1 MSAFYLASKSP
12 RRKEILEQLGF
23 TPIILASNDH
33 TLLNFAGD
41 EEQLP
46 DEAPEDYVIR
56 TAREKALIALAKI
69 KAEKLE
75 PLPVLSADTTV
86 ILNGKILGK
95 PADRDEARSFL
106 EQMSGCAHE
115 VRTAVFVG
123 TDEAHLEGMVSVSKV
138 WFKKLSEEEIEG
150 YINTPHPYDKA
161 GGYGI
166 QGLAGAFIE
175 KIEGSYSGIMGLPV
189 FETVELLKRFNIG
202 LFAQKSI

>member
-1 MSAFYLASKSP
+1 M
-12 RRKEILEQLGF
+12 EQLEF
-23 TPIILASNDH
+23 KPIILASNDH

-46 DEAPEDYVIR
+46 NEAPEEYVIR

-86 ILNGKILGK
+86 ILNGNILGK
-95 PADRDEARSFL
+95 PADRDEARRFL

-123 TDEAHLEGMVSVSKV
+123 TDEEHLEGRVSVSKV
-138 WFKKLSEEEIEG
+138 WFKKLYEEEIEG

-189 FETVELLKRFNIG
+189 FEPVELLTRCDII
-202 LFAQKSI
+202 LFAHKNL